1 MSAASMAGKTVLIT
15 GGNSGIGLV
24 AATALAGM
32 GARVVL
38 ACRRSQAAE
47 AAAQQIRAAHPG
59 AGVETVALD
68 LASLESV
75 RRAAREV
82 RERFPVI
89 DVLLNNAGLA
99 NVSRE
104 TSQDG
109 FELTFATNHLGPFLF
124 TRLLLPAMA
133 PEGRIINVASEAH
146 RMGRMHWDDLQL
158 TDNYWVMRAYAQS
171 KLANIL
177 FTRELADQLAGT
189 GIAVSALHPGAVST
203 SIWPENRWYERAF
216 TRVLKLFL
224 ISPEKGARTS
234 IWLASGVEGG
244 KSRGGY
250 FERCK
255 PRQPSAR
262 ARDKADQTRLWTLSE
277 QLTGLPAFSDK
288 ELSA

>member
-24 AATALAGM
+24 AAMALAGM

-104 TSQDG
+104 
-109 FELTFATNHLGPFLF
+109 
-124 TRLLLPAMA
+124 
-133 PEGRIINVASEAH
+133 
-146 RMGRMHWDDLQL
+146 
-158 TDNYWVMRAYAQS
+158 
-171 KLANIL
+171 
-177 FTRELADQLAGT
+177 
-189 GIAVSALHPGAVST
+189 
-203 SIWPENRWYERAF
+203 
-216 TRVLKLFL
+216 
-224 ISPEKGARTS
+224 
-234 IWLASGVEGG
+234 
-244 KSRGGY
+244 
-250 FERCK
+250 
-255 PRQPSAR
+255 
-262 ARDKADQTRLWTLSE
+262 
-277 QLTGLPAFSDK
+277 
-288 ELSA
+288 